1 MEQRFSKPRVFLSH
15 SKKNSVFIER
25 VADDLR
31 KSQIDPWLDTDEI
44 RHGKSWQDSI
54 FEYGL
59 PTCDAILVYFT
70 EFSIL
75 SPVVKKEMDV
85 GLLQKLKDNNVA
97 FLPYVEDAKIRD
109 LLRPDIQALQTPEW
123 NEGNYPSLLP
133 RVVAEIW
140 RSFLE
145 RTVASATKDER
156 LKRIELE
163 LELEKSRNQNE
174 NFFTTAENAEF
185 DFIWKSFDKTIP
197 LVINQKA
204 QSSNLQE
211 RVLIKSYTI
220 NLDLSTLI
228 ACLTNYGRNELDWR
242 HLRFYIEREGL
253 KFLGIPP
260 QSDED
265 KKLHYFQLEDL
276 PDVTEQLLIFGFV
289 ESLAHPISTNSS
301 FGGQDRLK
309 YETVFSKK
317 YFRYRYWLA
326 YNKKLPDSVRFEIAG
341 ES

>member
-15 SKKNSVFIER
+15 SKKNSSFIEKL
-25 VADDLR
+25 ADDLR
-31 KSQIDPWLDTDEI
+31 KCQIEPWLDTDEI

-97 FLPYVEDAKIRD
+97 FLPYVDDAKIRD

-123 NEGNYPSLLP
+123 SEANYHFLLP

-145 RTVASATKDER
+145 RTVATATKDER
-156 LKRIELE
+156 LRRTELE
-163 LELEKSRNQNE
+163 LELEKSRNQND

-185 DFIWKSFDKTIP
+185 DFIWKSFDNTIR
-197 LVINQKA
+197 LVVNHKA
-204 QSSNLQE
+204 RGTNSQE
-211 RVLIKSYTI
+211 STLIKSYVI

-242 HLRFYIEREGL
+242 YTDFHIEREAA
-253 KFLGIPP
+253 KFLGILPENKE
-260 QSDED
+260 DE
-265 KKLHYFQLEDL
+265 KLYYFQLEGL
-276 PDVTEQLLIFGFV
+276 PDLTEQLLIFGFV
-289 ESLAHPISTNSS
+289 ESLAHPVSTNTG

-326 YNKKLPDSVRFEIAG
+326 YNKKLPDSVRFEIAS